1 LTVRALNVDV
11 RNIRLERSGPEVDPS
26 PLTVEAVVFEDGQ
39 LHVDGAADLLREPY
53 PAFKGRLEVTRVA
66 LDRLGSLA
74 APYGLRVSRGT
85 LGIAGSVEYSPD
97 VKVVDLEY
105 ADIDGLQ
112 ADYAYRK
119 VSAGPVKEVVREA
132 ADRAQQV
139 INVPDVRLAARR
151 ISLEDATLGFVN
163 EDAQPR
169 YRVYLSDIDAQ
180 MENFTNQLTE
190 GTMTARIT
198 ARFMGSGETAITA
211 TIRPEA
217 DGPDFDLSTRIEQL
231 DVRRM
236 NDLLRAHGK
245 IDVASGLVSVYSE
258 LHVKNGRVDGYVK
271 PLIRELKVYEPRQD
285 REKSV
290 GQKLKEKAANIVSKL
305 LRNRPHQEIATI
317 APIAGPLEH
326 PKADTWATMVNLV
339 QNAFFRAILPGFV
352 EDEAGSRR

>member
-1 LTVRALNVDV
+1 
-11 RNIRLERSGPEVDPS
+11 
-26 PLTVEAVVFEDGQ
+26 
-39 LHVDGAADLLREPY
+39 
-53 PAFKGRLEVTRVA
+53 
-66 LDRLGSLA
+66 
-74 APYGLRVSRGT
+74 VSRGT
-85 LGIAGSVEYSPD
+85 LGFAGGVEYSPD

-105 ADIDGLQ
+105 VSMDGLQ
-112 ADYAYRK
+112 ADYVYRK
-119 VSAGPVKEVVREA
+119 VSGQAVKETVKEA
-132 ADRAQQV
+132 ADKAQQV
-139 INVPDVRLAARR
+139 INAPRVRLAARR

-180 MENFTNQLTE
+180 MENFSNQLTE
-190 GTMTARIT
+190 GTMTARVT

-231 DVRRM
+231 DVRRL

-271 PLIRELKVYEPRQD
+271 PLIRDLKVYEPRQD

-305 LRNRPHQEIATI
+305 LRNRPRQDIATV
-317 APIAGPLEH
+317 APIAGPLEN

-352 EDEAGSRR
+352 EDEAGPGR